1 MEQKIKVLKENKT
14 ILEAANKELDDSLIQ
29 ERKLRKKVEEEY
41 LVNSKN
47 HQEEVDLRMQFEH
60 KLNDQYIELREALV
74 KNQRYKQ

>member
-47 HQEEVDLRMQFEH
+47 H
-60 KLNDQYIELREALV
+60 
-74 KNQRYKQ
+74 